1 MYLMRSDC
9 DPGLTARDRRNLRNC
24 TIFLVPW
31 GLSFMAVHLMFPR
44 GGGSTAEQPLWVW
57 PLIVFAVCC
66 GVAMLWFYLRFIREA
81 DELTRK
87 IQLQALAVGFGAAY
101 VYGMSA
107 SMLEQVGIPKF
118 AGLTWGVMII
128 AYSLKLRF
136 GRKAYSE

>member
-1 MYLMRSDC
+1 MMYASDC
-9 DPGLTARDRRNLRNC
+9 DPGLTARDRRNLRTC

-31 GLSFMAVHLMFPR
+31 ALSFMAVHLLFPR
-44 GGGSTAEQPLWVW
+44 GDGSVAEQPLWVW
-57 PLIVFAVCC
+57 PLIAFAVCC
-66 GVAMLWFYLRFIREA
+66 GSVMSWFYLRFIREA

-87 IQLQALAVGFGAAY
+87 IQLEALATGSGAAY

-118 AGLTWGVMII
+118 AILTWAVMIM

-136 GRKAYSE
+136 GQKAYRE